1 MIVKELKQLLPKEI
15 TTFFVE
21 MKDYSTIGI
30 GGKVLA
36 LIKPRNIKELILS
49 VKRCRKSGIKY
60 QVVGNLSN
68 VLLKSNYTRVII
80 ITTRNM
86 ERQYFLNKTE
96 LVVSSGTY
104 ISELI
109 EWCIDKGL
117 SGLEEL
123 YGIPATIGGMVM
135 MNAGAFNKQIFDN
148 IVEIEI
154 LSKGKVKTI
163 KKEDVV
169 VGHHTTSLL
178 KTDNIILSV
187 KFKLERLAPS
197 VIKSKCK
204 EVVLRRLEKQPKE
217 KSLGSIFLPTI
228 DGVPAGLIIDK
239 LGLKGLT
246 IGGAKISE
254 KHANFIINTLN
265 ATDADVKKIIKIIN
279 TNVKNQYNFTL
290 QREIEYLGDRY
301 ESYRWLSYTLKI

>member
-301 ESYRWLSYTLKI
+301 ESYR

>member
-217 KSLGSIFLPTI
+217 KSLGSVFLPTI

-265 ATDADVKKIIKIIN
+265 ATDADVKTLIKIIN
-279 TNVKNQYNFTL
+279 TNVKN
-290 QREIEYLGDRY
+290 G
-301 ESYRWLSYTLKI
+301 SP